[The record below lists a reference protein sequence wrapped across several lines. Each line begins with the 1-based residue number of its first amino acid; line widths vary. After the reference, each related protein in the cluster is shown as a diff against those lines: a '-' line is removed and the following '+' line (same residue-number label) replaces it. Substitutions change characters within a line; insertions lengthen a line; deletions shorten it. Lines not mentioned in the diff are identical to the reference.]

1 MCTAIKLV
9 TSIAIT
15 DAAAKWSET
24 RISPGNDLPNVARN
38 SKTKKI
44 VAKMEV
50 TYGY

>member
-24 RISPGNDLPNVARN
+24 RINTGKDLPNIARN
-38 SKTKKI
+38 SKTKKM
-44 VAKMEV
+44 VAKMQV
-50 TYGY
+50 TSGY